1 MTPRSA
7 RPAAPLA
14 ELELAALCAG
24 TAARRAGTAP
34 RLRQLAATVDWATL
48 TALLQANRLLP
59 LLGPRIL
66 ALPGA
71 EPSEELAAAVEESL
85 VAGRRQAALL
95 QMVADLVVA
104 ELGQR
109 GIAASVLKGP
119 SLSEAIYADAG
130 RRQSSDVDLL
140 VGAEHLGIAVEVA
153 RALGYGPPGDRVDR
167 RGLPLLHF
175 SLVHERG
182 ELPPLELHWRIHWYD
197 TRFAAERLLPP
208 APAQPDWRPA
218 PADELAALL
227 LYYARDGFVGLRQ
240 ATDLGAWWDR
250 SGERLEAGALAALVG
265 RYPRLRAALATSARM
280 ATNAVGLPAASG
292 LEPPTRGRLA
302 IDLASRAPLG
312 RSQEQLFAQI
322 GLIDGLLSPRR
333 GRRAFLRRQ
342 IAPPREVIE
351 GRARKNGRQGRPPS
365 PAGFA
370 VRTLFRYCLA
380 LAALLRPR
388 QGVPT

>member
-1 MTPRSA
+1 MTARSS

-14 ELELAALCAG
+14 ELELARLCAG
-24 TAARRAGTAP
+24 TAARRAATAS
-34 RLRQLAATVDWATL
+34 RLDQLAGTVDWPTL

-59 LLGPRIL
+59 LLGPRVL

-71 EPSEELAAAVEESL
+71 APAEQLAAAVEESL
-85 VAGRRQAALL
+85 IAGRRQAALL
-95 QMVADLVVA
+95 QMVTDLVSA
-104 ELGQR
+104 ELGRR
-109 GIAASVLKGP
+109 GIAASPLKGP
-119 SLSEAIYADAG
+119 SLSEAIYGDAG
-130 RRQSSDVDLL
+130 RRLSSDVDLL
-140 VGAEHLGIAVEVA
+140 VAAEHLGAAVETA
-153 RALGYGPPGDRVDR
+153 RGLGYGPPTDRVDR

-175 SLVHERG
+175 SLAHERG
-182 ELPPLELHWRIHWYD
+182 ELPPLELHWRIHWYE

-208 APAQPDWRPA
+208 PDAAADWRPA
-218 PADELAALL
+218 LADELAALL

-250 SGERLEAGALAALVG
+250 NGDRVEAGTLATLAG
-265 RYPRLRAALATSARM
+265 RYPRLRAALATSSRM
-280 ATNAVGLPAASG
+280 ATTAVGLPVASG
-292 LEPPTRGRLA
+292 LEPPARGRLA

-312 RSQEQLFAQI
+312 RGPEQLFAQI

-380 LAALLRPR
+380 LTELRRPR